1 MKDNAPH
8 QERTATPDPA
18 SLWMGLLASPTAPKH
33 AMSVLELD
41 GYLTG
46 IIVAPSPIRPSRW
59 MAGLWE
65 DESAFNPRF
74 ALGCG

>member
-1 MKDNAPH
+1 MTDDAVPE
-8 QERTATPDPA
+8 ERSATPDPA
-18 SLWMGLLASPTAPKH
+18 SLWTGFLVSPAAPKQ
-33 AMSVLELD
+33 AMSTLELD

-46 IIVAPSPIRPSRW
+46 IIVAPSAIRPSRW